1 MKKKSTKSFIGLILV
16 LTLIVTLWPAM
27 AAAPAEAAVYDSQD
41 KAIYGSENGGDP
53 KTEALDNAYPGQLLY
68 LTERGRDDLIEQS
81 EDAMDA
87 YFEGEAVTVQWVREK
102 DGTATKIA
110 GQTGYTYTVASG
122 DIGANI
128 YVEVTVGGDTIK
140 SAKVQIMENGSKD
153 SPLKLVSGQ
162 AVTRSFVSGGANHWY
177 AIDVPDES
185 RVTIELNADFN
196 KTYPTESG
204 PSVFFSKDGNYSYR
218 EFELSAGKTK
228 SKVIGEGNGGT
239 YFLCFNDDRYT
250 GTYTLKVTVEPF
262 NWGKIKVE
270 GLENVTPG
278 KDEIPF
284 SFDLVDADESVH
296 IVSWSYGS
304 DPSNNHDTFDAS
316 DITRVETYLR
326 TTTSYAGMYK
336 LKVVLDSDEMDNMN
350 SVYIDIPIKP
360 AVVTNFTLSTL
371 SVGYKSVKFNRL
383 GNSTDNGSQILIQQY
398 KSGKWTTVKKVK
410 AGASST
416 TVSGL
421 KSNTTY
427 KFRLVGYVPAS
438 DGDPALTGVPTKS
451 LTFKTGYNVKPQIK
465 SIKTYGAKYNY
476 VKKKWHP
483 GYWSPSGKY
492 YSGYYTGGYYTTTYK
507 VKVTLKKKLPAQA
520 GLIIDGKKVSGKGK
534 TFTRTC
540 TERGK
545 LKGKKTYIDIKGY
558 RSKTYLGY
566 TPTVTKK
573 VKVKK

>member
-1 MKKKSTKSFIGLILV
+1 MKKKSTKSFIGLMLV

-27 AAAPAEAAVYDSQD
+27 AAVPAEAAVYDSQV
-41 KAIYGSENGGDP
+41 KAIYGTSDGVYE
-53 KTEALDNAYPGQLLY
+53 EALDNACPGQILY
-68 LTERGRDDLIEQS
+68 LTESGKETLAGQS
-81 EDAMDA
+81 DDAMAA
-87 YFEGEAVTVQWVREK
+87 YLEGEPGNVQWVREK
-102 DGTATKIA
+102 DGIATKIA
-110 GQTGYTYTVASG
+110 GQTGDSYTVAS
-122 DIGANI
+122 DDTGANI
-128 YVEVTVGGDTIK
+128 YVEFTVDGDTIK
-140 SAKVQIMENGSKD
+140 SAKVQIMGTGSKE

-162 AVTRSFVSGGANHWY
+162 TVTRNFVSGGANHWW

-185 RVTIELNADFN
+185 RVTIELKADFN
-196 KTYPTESG
+196 KKYPTESD
-204 PSVFFSKDGNYSYR
+204 PYVIFSSFSSAEWHVDAGNTDSR
-218 EFELSAGKTK
+218 
-228 SKVIGEGNGGT
+228 VIGEEKGGT
-239 YFLCFNDDRYT
+239 YFVCFNDCDKT

-262 NWGKIKVE
+262 NWGKIKVK

-278 KDEIPF
+278 KDAIPF
-284 SFDLVDADESVH
+284 SFDLVDADESVY
-296 IVSWSYGS
+296 ISSWSYGS
-304 DPSNNHDTFDAS
+304 DPSNNHDTYSRS
-316 DITRVETYLR
+316 DITRVEDYLR
-326 TTTSYAGMYK
+326 TTASYAGMYK
-336 LKVVLDSDEMDNMN
+336 LKVVLDSDEMNHMN
-350 SVYIDIPIKP
+350 TVYIDIPIKP

-371 SVGYKSVKFNRL
+371 SVGYKSVEFNRL

-410 AGASST
+410 AGSSSA

-438 DGDPALTGVPTKS
+438 DGNPALTGTPTKS

-465 SIKTYGAKYNY
+465 SIKISGAKYKY
-476 VKKKWHP
+476 VKKKWHS

-534 TFTRTC
+534 TFTRTI

-573 VKVKK
+573 VKIKK

>member
-1 MKKKSTKSFIGLILV
+1 MVKKKTNSVIGWL
-16 LTLIVTLWPAM
+16 LTLALVVTMWLAM
-27 AAAPAEAAVYDSQD
+27 AAVPAEAAVYDSQV
-41 KAIYGSENGGDP
+41 KAIYGSENGGGDP
-53 KTEALDNAYPGQLLY
+53 KKETLDNAYSGQILY

-81 EDAMDA
+81 EDAMNA
-87 YFEGEAVTVQWVREK
+87 YLEGEAVTVQWVREK

-128 YVEVTVGGDTIK
+128 YVEVTAGGDTIK
-140 SAKVQIMENGSKD
+140 SAKVQIMGNGSKD
-153 SPLKLVSGQ
+153 SPLKPVSGQ
-162 AVTRSFVSGGANHWY
+162 AVTRSFVPSKGYHWY

-185 RVTIELNADFN
+185 RVTIELKADFN

-204 PSVFFSKDGNYSYR
+204 PFVMFSKDGSYSSASWDVY
-218 EFELSAGKTK
+218 AGKTK
-228 SKVIGEGNGGT
+228 SKVIEAGGT
-239 YFLCFNDDRYT
+239 YFVCFNDYGYT

-262 NWGKIKVE
+262 NWGKIKVK

-278 KDEIPF
+278 KDAIPF
-284 SFDLVDADESVH
+284 SIDLVDADESVY
-296 IVSWSYGS
+296 ILSWSYGG
-304 DPSNNHDTFDAS
+304 DPVNNHDTFSRS
-316 DITRVETYLR
+316 DITRVEDYLR
-326 TTTSYAGMYK
+326 TTTAYAGMYK
-336 LKVVLDSDEMDNMN
+336 LKVTLDSDDMTHSN

-360 AVVTNFTLSTL
+360 AAVTNLTLSSL
-371 SVGYKSVKFNRL
+371 SVGYKSVEFNHL
-383 GNSTDNGSQILIQQY
+383 GNSTDNGSQILIQRY

-410 AGASST
+410 AGTSSA

-438 DGDPALTGVPTKS
+438 DGNPALTGVPTKS
-451 LTFKTGYNVKPQIK
+451 LTFKTGYNAKPQIK
-465 SIKTYGAKYNY
+465 SIKTYGAKYKY
-476 VKKKWHP
+476 VKKTWHS

-507 VKVTLKKKLPAQA
+507 VKVTLKKTLPAQA
-520 GLIIDGKKVSGKGK
+520 GLIIDGKKISGKGK

-545 LKGKKTYIDIKGY
+545 LKGKKTYVDIKGY

-573 VKVKK
+573 VTVKK